1 MPRGR
6 KRKNDSDTISP
17 VEDLVIDTGIGPMD
31 AHVGGRI
38 CARRRL
44 LQLSQKEMAD
54 SLGIT
59 FQQVQKYEKGVNR
72 IGAGRLFNIAQLLG
86 VDVDYFFED
95 VNSEVYQ
102 QLPSYKKSYGHAS
115 GLLQEDQVEQN
126 FDPMSGAE
134 ATMLLKAF
142 YALPAKARNA
152 LLVMLT
158 SLREKDDA
166 AAE

>member
-6 KRKNDSDTISP
+6 KRKADMLANDMPFES
-17 VEDLVIDTGIGPMD
+17 GIGPMD

-54 SLGIT
+54 ALGIT

-86 VDVDYFFED
+86 VDVDYFFDD
-95 VNSEVYQ
+95 VTADIYK
-102 QLPSYKKSYGHAS
+102 QLPAYKRNYGT
-115 GLLQEDQVEQN
+115 GLLQEDQIEQS
-126 FDPMSGAE
+126 FDPMGGAE

-142 YALPAKARNA
+142 YSLPAKARNA

-158 SLREKDDA
+158 SLREKEDA
-166 AAE
+166 IGE